1 MFAQVTPDGSEGI
14 RRDQRLELLNQT
26 WIQSSNISPE
36 LGLSSYLV
44 SLYVYHSEIH

>member
-14 RRDQRLELLNQT
+14 RRDQRPEPLSPT

-36 LGLSSYLV
+36 LGLRSDLV
-44 SLYVYHSEIH
+44 SLDVYHSELP